1 MMARLRLR
9 HAGMPPGAA
18 APGACAGLLPMSW
31 LGLVLVG
38 VLSVAARQA
47 GEAAAQF
54 CVSVTYLLAGS
65 LVLGGALQLWFARF
79 IGARLAEAR
88 TDLLLPNF
96 NAVSL
101 LSTAA
106 SGLLGCVLALT
117 VLRHESTLY
126 RLLMLAGFV
135 ITGNLWVSMIFL
147 NSTRR
152 YGALAAVFLCGYGA
166 TAAAVAG
173 LASYGLHAMMAG
185 FVGGQLALLAVLA
198 GLIHRA
204 YRTADY
210 IAWDVLAMR
219 RACPSLMLAG
229 VLCNLALWLDKL
241 VFWLV
246 PQTSQAVLGPLR
258 GALVYDL
265 PGALASL
272 CALPGM
278 AVFLLRVQADF
289 AAYREAY
296 RGAVRGG
303 ARGAPA
309 AGSLRQIRE
318 LRELLV
324 QSARNGLYDM
334 FKIQAGTTL
343 LVFAFGA
350 AWLRALD
357 LADVYLPLLR
367 IDAITAGLQVLWLAV
382 LTMLYQL
389 DRRAA
394 LLGLG
399 ALYAGLNGALS
410 WLSLNI
416 GPHVYGYG
424 AALAALVSLGA
435 ALYWLDR
442 CCARLEFDTYM
453 THTAAWLGR
462 PASCLPAGEG

>member
-1 MMARLRLR
+1 
-9 HAGMPPGAA
+9 
-18 APGACAGLLPMSW
+18 
-31 LGLVLVG
+31 
-38 VLSVAARQA
+38 
-47 GEAAAQF
+47 
-54 CVSVTYLLAGS
+54 
-65 LVLGGALQLWFARF
+65 
-79 IGARLAEAR
+79 
-88 TDLLLPNF
+88 
-96 NAVSL
+96 
-101 LSTAA
+101 
-106 SGLLGCVLALT
+106 
-117 VLRHESTLY
+117 
-126 RLLMLAGFV
+126 
-135 ITGNLWVSMIFL
+135 
-147 NSTRR
+147 
-152 YGALAAVFLCGYGA
+152 
-166 TAAAVAG
+166 
-173 LASYGLHAMMAG
+173 
-185 FVGGQLALLAVLA
+185 
-198 GLIHRA
+198 
-204 YRTADY
+204 
-210 IAWDVLAMR
+210 
-219 RACPSLMLAG
+219 
-229 VLCNLALWLDKL
+229 
-241 VFWLV
+241 
-246 PQTSQAVLGPLR
+246 
-258 GALVYDL
+258 
-265 PGALASL
+265 
-272 CALPGM
+272 
-278 AVFLLRVQADF
+278 
-289 AAYREAY
+289 
-296 RGAVRGG
+296 
-303 ARGAPA
+303 
-309 AGSLRQIRE
+309 LRQIRE